1 MDLLVYFAFPI
12 ATIIISIVLQ
22 KIIKNPALVAAFT
35 FAIFLI
41 VTFTTYDESFLI
53 NTFIYTMLS
62 LITAFIVD
70 RFCINNNNNDN
81 EENENDEFNLVNTNE
96 KDSLYSKI
104 SPSQLFTCSRR
115 RRF

>member
-1 MDLLVYFAFPI
+1 MDILIYFAFPI
-12 ATIIISIVLQ
+12 ATIIISIILQ
-22 KIIKNPALVAAFT
+22 KIIKNPVLVAAFT

-70 RFCINNNNNDN
+70 RFYINNNSNN
-81 EENENDEFNLVNTNE
+81 EENENDEFNLVNTN
-96 KDSLYSKI
+96 KNDSLYSKA
-104 SPSQLFTCSRR
+104 SSSKLFTCSRR